1 MSATSSSPP
10 DDEFSGS
17 VLGCFGWVVSYLVAA
32 FALFVAVLIAC
43 SYLGTTFS
51 TVILA
56 WLGLMLFVSLLFL
69 LKLTE
74 GRG

>member
-1 MSATSSSPP
+1 MRPP

-32 FALFVAVLIAC
+32 FVLFVVVLIAC
-43 SYLGTTFS
+43 SYFRTTFS
-51 TVILA
+51 TAILA
-56 WLGLMLFVSLLFL
+56 WLGIMMFVSLLFL